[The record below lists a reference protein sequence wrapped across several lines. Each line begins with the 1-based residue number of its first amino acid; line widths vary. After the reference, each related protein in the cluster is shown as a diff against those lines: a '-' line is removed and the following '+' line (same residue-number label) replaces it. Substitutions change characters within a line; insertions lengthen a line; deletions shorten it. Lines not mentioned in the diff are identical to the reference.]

1 MCVCARAPVHV
12 LLVYDF
18 LSQTLWYDMC
28 ASEGAAM
35 NQGPRQC
42 ISESVAKVHP
52 EDVGD
57 GKKNGWSFSIPEPK
71 VQVDLGF
78 LQADGRSFEPRGSR
92 FSTG

>member
-1 MCVCARAPVHV
+1 MCACARAPVHV

-18 LSQTLWYDMC
+18 FSHTLWYDMYS
-28 ASEGAAM
+28 SEGAPM

-57 GKKNGWSFSIPEPK
+57 GKKNGWGAFSIPEPRF
-71 VQVDLGF
+71 QVDLGF
-78 LQADGRSFEPRGSR
+78 LQADGRSFKARGQAS
-92 FSTG
+92 S

>member
-1 MCVCARAPVHV
+1 
-12 LLVYDF
+12 
-18 LSQTLWYDMC
+18 
-28 ASEGAAM
+28 M

-57 GKKNGWSFSIPEPK
+57 GQKSGWGAFSIPEPK

-78 LQADGRSFEPRGSR
+78 LQADGCSFEPRGSR
-92 FSTG
+92 FSKG